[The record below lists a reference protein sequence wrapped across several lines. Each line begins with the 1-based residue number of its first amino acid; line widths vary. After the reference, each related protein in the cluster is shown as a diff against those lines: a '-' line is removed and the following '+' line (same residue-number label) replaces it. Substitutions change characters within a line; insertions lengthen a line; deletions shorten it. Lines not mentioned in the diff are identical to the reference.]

1 MNIRTLLAILLVF
14 AVQSGFSAAQEPDAE
29 NLAAM
34 APRVSLDNELIKSFE
49 VSGVLDTGVKLRFR
63 VLGKQPNHLAMW
75 IMDPIDGTPV
85 MVGIG
90 DKATLYDPLASEM
103 LVAHPIR
110 SAFRLDVQEDHENLD
125 KQGKPTNQLNFGF
138 GVHSLKDEGED
149 KEDEQATGRIVIDIA
164 SIYGF
169 LPRPLEL
176 KQELD
181 RYMLSGQTDAGN
193 QVVAVVDPD
202 RKQGAF
208 SRLELYQ
215 ANSKNPFMVLDE
227 ISINQPI
234 QDERFVFPVD
244 RLKKSGIP
252 AKEIKTEK
260 IINGLLSIKRMM
272 MAIMTRMV
280 IIGEGQIGLKRRIE
294 AMSSKP
300 IDWDQ
305 VRENDAKY
313 SPALKKIFEDR

>member
-1 MNIRTLLAILLVF
+1 
-14 AVQSGFSAAQEPDAE
+14 
-29 NLAAM
+29 
-34 APRVSLDNELIKSFE
+34 
-49 VSGVLDTGVKLRFR
+49 
-63 VLGKQPNHLAMW
+63 
-75 IMDPIDGTPV
+75 
-85 MVGIG
+85 
-90 DKATLYDPLASEM
+90 
-103 LVAHPIR
+103 
-110 SAFRLDVQEDHENLD
+110 
-125 KQGKPTNQLNFGF
+125 
-138 GVHSLKDEGED
+138 
-149 KEDEQATGRIVIDIA
+149 
-164 SIYGF
+164 
-169 LPRPLEL
+169 
-176 KQELD
+176 

>member
-1 MNIRTLLAILLVF
+1 M
-14 AVQSGFSAAQEPDAE
+14 QSGFSAAQEPNAE
-29 NLAAM
+29 NLAAL

-85 MVGIG
+85 MVGMG
-90 DKATLYDPLASEM
+90 GKATLYDPLASEM
-103 LVAHPIR
+103 LVAH
-110 SAFRLDVQEDHENLD
+110 SMGSSFQLEVQKDHENLD
-125 KQGKPTNQLNFGF
+125 KQGKPTNLFSYYF
-138 GVHSLKDEGED
+138 GVHPLKDEGED
-149 KEDEQATGRIVIDIA
+149 KEDEQAAASIVIDVA
-164 SIYGF
+164 SFYGF
-169 LPRPLEL
+169 LQRPLEL

-181 RYMLSGQTDAGN
+181 RYILSYQTDAGN
-193 QVVAVVDPD
+193 KVVAVVDPD

-208 SRLELYQ
+208 SRFEIYQ

-234 QDERFVFPVD
+234 QDECFLFPMD
-244 RLKKSGIP
+244 RLKESGIP
-252 AKEIKTEK
+252 TKEIKTNN
-260 IINGLLSIKRMM
+260 IISGLLSIKRIM

-280 IIGEGQIGLKRRIE
+280 IIGDGQIGWKRRIE